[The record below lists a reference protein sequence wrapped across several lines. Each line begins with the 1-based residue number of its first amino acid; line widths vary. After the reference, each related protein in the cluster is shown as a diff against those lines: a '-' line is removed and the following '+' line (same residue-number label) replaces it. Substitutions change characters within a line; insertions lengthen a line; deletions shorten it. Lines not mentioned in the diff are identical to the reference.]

1 MVGTIF
7 FCIFAASN
15 NREIKIMA
23 EYKDYYKILGI
34 TDEEKNLSASEFEKI
49 LKKKYRANALK
60 YHPDKWVNGTEEE
73 KKEAERKFKEIS
85 EANEVLSDP
94 QKRQMYD
101 NGGFE
106 FNSDDFDPFERFRNM
121 AEGFGG
127 GFSDFFG
134 GGRQR
139 VNRGSN
145 VQAHVSM
152 TLEEAY
158 FGGKKKVTV
167 TRQRPCVHCNGTGS
181 ADGTTSTCPHCNG
194 RGRISK
200 HIKLGPNAYQTIETI
215 CQHCGGTGKKITA
228 PCSHCNGSGLESV
241 TTTET
246 FDFPRGLSDG
256 MVINIPGM
264 GNEPNGGGQNGDLHI
279 IVHISEHSYY
289 TRPDEINLIHYDD
302 VPFNE
307 CLLGFKK
314 EYKAIDGTKVVVNAP
329 ELTPHGKAFIFKGK
343 GMPHPNNPNIF
354 GDYAVVIN
362 YKLPNKLTSEQKKK
376 LKDF

>member
-1 MVGTIF
+1 M
-7 FCIFAASN
+7 
-15 NREIKIMA
+15 
-23 EYKDYYKILGI
+23 KDYYEILGI
-34 TDEEKNLSASEFEKI
+34 TEEEKKLSNEEFDKVC
-49 LKKKYRANALK
+49 KKKYRSSAMK
-60 YHPDKWVNGTEEE
+60 YHPDRWVNGTEEE
-73 KKEAERKFKEIS
+73 KKEAEQKFKEIA

-94 QKRQMYD
+94 HKRRQYD

-106 FNSDDFDPFERFRNM
+106 FNADGFDPFEMFRNM
-121 AEGFGG
+121 AGGFGG
-127 GFSDFFG
+127 GFGDFFS

-158 FGGKKKVTV
+158 FGGNKKVTV
-167 TRQRPCVHCNGTGS
+167 TRQKSCVHCNGTGS
-181 ADGTTSTCPHCNG
+181 ADGKSSTCPQCQG
-194 RGRISK
+194 RGRIAK
-200 HIKLGPNAYQTIETI
+200 HIQLGPNAYQTIETT
-215 CQHCGGTGKKITA
+215 CQHCGGTGKKITT
-228 PCSHCNGSGLESV
+228 PCSHCKGSGLESV

-256 MVINIPGM
+256 MVINIPNM

-279 IVHISEHSYY
+279 IVHIYAHSYY
-289 TRPDEINLIHYDD
+289 TRPDEVNLIHYDE

-314 EYKAIDGTKVVVNAP
+314 EYMAIDGTKVVVDAP

-343 GMPHPNNPNIF
+343 GMPHPNNPNIV

-362 YKLPNKLTSEQKKK
+362 HKLPNKLTDEQKKK

>member
-1 MVGTIF
+1 
-7 FCIFAASN
+7 
-15 NREIKIMA
+15 MA
-23 EYKDYYKILGI
+23 EQKDYYKILGVSK
-34 TDEEKNLSASEFEKI
+34 DASDDDI
-49 LKKKYRANALK
+49 KKAYRKLAMK
-60 YHPDKWVNGTEEE
+60 YHPDRWANGTEEE
-73 KKEAERKFKEIS
+73 KKDAEQKFKEIS

-106 FNSDDFDPFERFRNM
+106 FNTDGFDPFEMFRNM

-127 GFSDFFG
+127 GFGGGFGDFFG

-145 VQAHVSM
+145 VEAHVSM

-158 FGGKKKVTV
+158 FGGKKEVTV
-167 TRQRPCVHCNGTGS
+167 TRQKPCVHCNGTGS
-181 ADGTTSTCPHCNG
+181 ANGTTSTCPHCNG
-194 RGRISK
+194 TGRTVK
-200 HIKLGPNAYQTIETI
+200 HIQLSRTSYQTIETT

-228 PCSHCNGSGLESV
+228 PCPHCNGSGLESV

-256 MVINIPGM
+256 MVITVPGM

-279 IVHISEHSYY
+279 IVHIYQDSYY

-343 GMPHPNNPNIF
+343 GMPHPNNPNIV
-354 GDYAVVIN
+354 GDYAVIIN
-362 YKLPNKLTSEQKKK
+362 YKLPNKLTNEQKKK

>member
-1 MVGTIF
+1 
-7 FCIFAASN
+7 
-15 NREIKIMA
+15 MA
-23 EYKDYYKILGI
+23 ENKDYYEILGI
-34 TDEEKNLSASEFEKI
+34 TEEEKKLSQSEFEKV
-49 LKKKYRANALK
+49 LKKKYRSSALK
-60 YHPDKWVNGTEEE
+60 YHPDRWANGTDEE
-73 KKEAERKFKEIS
+73 KKDAEQKFKEIA

-106 FNSDDFDPFERFRNM
+106 FNTDGFDPFEMFRNM
-121 AEGFGG
+121 AGSFGG

-139 VNRGSN
+139 VNRGSS

-158 FGGKKKVTV
+158 FGGDKKVTV
-167 TRQRPCVHCNGTGS
+167 TRQKSCIHCNGTGS
-181 ADGTTSTCPHCNG
+181 ADGKTSTCPQCQG
-194 RGRISK
+194 RGRIAK
-200 HIKLGPNAYQTIETI
+200 HIQLSPNSYQTIETV
-215 CQHCGGTGKKITA
+215 CQHCGGTGKKITT

-256 MVINIPGM
+256 MVINVPGM

-279 IVHISEHSYY
+279 IVHIYPHSYY

-302 VPFNE
+302 VPFND

-314 EYKAIDGTKVVVNAP
+314 EYMAIDGTKVVVDAP

-343 GMPHPNNPNIF
+343 GMPHPNNPNIV

-362 YKLPNKLTSEQKKK
+362 HKLPNKLTSEQKKK

>member
-1 MVGTIF
+1 
-7 FCIFAASN
+7 
-15 NREIKIMA
+15 MA
-23 EYKDYYKILGI
+23 EQKDYYEILGVSK
-34 TDEEKNLSASEFEKI
+34 DASDDDI
-49 LKKKYRANALK
+49 KKAYRKLAMK
-60 YHPDKWVNGTEEE
+60 YHPDRWSNGTEEE
-73 KKEAERKFKEIS
+73 KKDAEQKFKEIA

-94 QKRQMYD
+94 QKRQQYD

-106 FNSDDFDPFERFRNM
+106 FDASDFDPFEMFRNM
-121 AEGFGG
+121 AGGFGG
-127 GFSDFFG
+127 FGGMFDGMFG
-134 GGRQR
+134 GGGGQR
-139 VNRGSN
+139 INRGTN

-158 FGGKKKVTV
+158 FGGDKKVTV
-167 TRQRPCVHCNGTGS
+167 TRQKSCVHCNGTGS
-181 ADGTTSTCPHCNG
+181 ADGTTSTCPQCKG
-194 RGRISK
+194 TGRIVK
-200 HIKLGPNAYQTIETI
+200 HIQLSPNSYQTIETI
-215 CQHCGGTGKKITA
+215 CQHCGGTGKKITT

-279 IVHISEHSYY
+279 IVHIYPHSYY
-289 TRPDEINLIHYDD
+289 TRPDEINLIHYDE

-314 EYKAIDGTKVVVNAP
+314 EYMAIDGTKVVVDAP
-329 ELTPHGKAFIFKGK
+329 ELTPHGKAFFFKGK
-343 GMPHPNNPNIF
+343 GMPHPNNPNIV

-362 YKLPNKLTSEQKKK
+362 HKLPNKLTDEQKKK
-376 LKDF
+376 LKEFYL